1 MQISKIFCNFA
12 AELKNVKNMRVEQT
26 KYASEE
32 RSLNEALQHGISL
45 EESRRRLEDV
55 IYNHFHARVCA

>member
-1 MQISKIFCNFA
+1 
-12 AELKNVKNMRVEQT
+12 MRVEQK
-26 KYASEE
+26 KYISEE

-45 EESRRRLEDV
+45 EESKRRLEDV

>member
-1 MQISKIFCNFA
+1 
-12 AELKNVKNMRVEQT
+12 MRVEQP

-45 EESRRRLEDV
+45 EESKRRLEDV